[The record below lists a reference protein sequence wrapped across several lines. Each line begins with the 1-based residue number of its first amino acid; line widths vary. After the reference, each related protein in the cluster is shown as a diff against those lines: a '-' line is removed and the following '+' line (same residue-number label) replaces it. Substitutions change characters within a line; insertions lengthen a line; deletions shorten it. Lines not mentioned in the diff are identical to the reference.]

1 MMWPAGYATQ
11 GVLRRTGRIWN
22 VTKRAVGVEVNKQVR
37 LFTFLQCSNGAV
49 TVLRCPLPTM
59 SRICTLAASST
70 PNYLSR
76 WT

>member
-11 GVLRRTGRIWN
+11 GVLHGRTGRIWN

-49 TVLRCPLPTM
+49 TVLRCPLTNHVSQM
-59 SRICTLAASST
+59 HSCCKQHSQLLI
-70 PNYLSR
+70 
-76 WT
+76 